1 MYLQAISGIVAA
13 IFMVNTGVQ
22 ALRIQDNIQMNSR
35 LKKQN
40 HPTNL
45 IKCMTEP
52 LNKPLNLLPYVCVRA
67 QPLQSWPTLC
77 VPMDSPWL
85 PEERTRDTERGKQS
99 QGYILLG
106 NVLFLKLESG
116 S

>member
-1 MYLQAISGIVAA
+1 MSVSRRLQIIPCGGILNYDKGKTTDRRHTVRCT
-13 IFMVNTGVQ
+13 VHKTY
-22 ALRIQDNIQMNSR
+22 
-35 LKKQN
+35 KQ
-40 HPTNL
+40 
-45 IKCMTEP
+45 TER
-52 LNKPLNLLPYVCVRA
+52 CVRA